1 MIGWGAVW
9 TGLKVIG
16 LLFTIF
22 YRPSFKSSSEKPNPN
37 QLRVQTSEKGG
48 VVPVVCGTRRVA
60 GNLIWYDNFQ
70 THEHYQEAETG
81 GKGGGSTEQ
90 VFSHYSY
97 TASFAFGV
105 CMGEADIL
113 KIWQGKDEIPSADW
127 ASRGITIYRGTS
139 DQTADSHIA
148 SFVDRAPAYKNL
160 CYVVFEN
167 FNLGQMAFLPMFT
180 FEVSTYDVLYI
191 GDYYNSRIQ
200 VLDRYGNYERKW
212 GSSGGDPGEFVYG
225 VYEIMGYKGEIYAGG
240 ASYFQ
245 VFQPDGTFKRR
256 WGPGHTKIWASF
268 DIYNDEIYAAEG
280 DANVIEVTDLNGNL
294 QRNIGNTGPHSFV
307 DIETVKVHKGKV
319 YAIDAVTTS
328 SHLMKIWTTDGSF
341 IEEWELGNLGD
352 TGPSAFHG
360 MDISDDDEIYISDKN
375 KDCIKVTN
383 LDGVTQRELGS
394 SGTGE
399 GEFNDPAGLNIRNKK
414 LYVADFGND
423 RIQILDLQGNF
434 LYEIGSEGSGNGE
447 LNGPNG
453 VVVYNNGAKGDLT
466 PSLIASDMLMND
478 LYGLG
483 MSVSNLDI
491 SSFSSTENYC
501 NANDLFI
508 SMLIDGKISMLDL
521 LGNLISY
528 HNGYVV
534 CANGKI
540 AYKQIKSESNVTI
553 VNVDTD
559 VLKKDPPVDINRES
573 FRDVKNKII
582 VSYTKREDAY
592 STGGPVVAEDEIHQQ
607 NNGIKDINI
616 NLPAFCTGERA
627 MKIAYTILRRAIKM
641 STNYSFL
648 VGPKKAFELVPGAV
662 FGLTDTQLGINEKPL
677 RVIDTSEN
685 DDGTTQIEAM
695 EEISFVLD
703 DKSAPS
709 ADYYIPPD
717 RLGDPGNVRYPAIVE
732 LPPLVSGAKN
742 IVVVSFAGSIQ
753 ESWFGAIVYDS
764 FDDATYAQ
772 KEASTGE
779 CLMGKVDSVTDDSI
793 VVTITDSTESLNNKT
808 DVFELLQDL
817 NFNVCYDKTQ
827 DAFFRFAKATLI
839 AGAQWKL
846 EGIIWDCYSIP
857 TLTHE
862 VLANDI
868 ISFMKYKQ
876 SPIDL
881 EYDIARKGS
890 TIYYK
895 IPSYNYA
902 GIAQDLADIGAES
915 ISFNAKGTA
924 PIAPMNL
931 EVDGLGSITKIGSGD
946 IKIKWKSCN
955 RKDRGLDYERSDQI
969 TEDTDFVRFNI
980 KVIDADTDT
989 TLRTTTT
996 TDSDWTYTS
1005 AMQTEDGNKT
1015 NLKFEVEKV
1024 SETNR
1029 SETSSITINIV

>member
-1 MIGWGAVW
+1 MIGWGAIW
-9 TGLKVIG
+9 TGLKIIG

-48 VVPVVCGTRRVA
+48 VVPVIYGTRRIA

-105 CMGEADIL
+105 CMGEADTL

-127 ASRGITIYRGTS
+127 ASRGITIYRGTQ

-191 GDYYNSRIQ
+191 GDYYNSRIH
-200 VLDRYGNYERKW
+200 VLDRYGNYKRKW

-225 VYEIMGYKGEIYAGG
+225 VYKAVGYEGEILTGG
-240 ASYFQ
+240 ADWIQAFGL
-245 VFQPDGTFKRR
+245 DGTFKRR
-256 WGPGHTKIWASF
+256 WGGASLMWY
-268 DIYNDEIYAAEG
+268 DLDVYENEVYAVENG
-280 DANVIEVTDLNGNL
+280 VNNYVIVTDLDGVN
-294 QRNIGNTGPHSFV
+294 QRNIGDSGAHALVSPQSIKVRHNNVYVLDRVAASSFYM
-307 DIETVKVHKGKV
+307 KV
-319 YAIDAVTTS
+319 
-328 SHLMKIWTTDGSF
+328 WTTNNVF
-341 IEEWELGNLGD
+341 VKEWSLGNLGE
-352 TGPSAFHG
+352 TGPPNFYG
-360 MDISDDDEIYISDKN
+360 LDISDDDEIYVSDKTN
-375 KDCIKVTN
+375 DCIKVTD
-383 LDGVTQRELGS
+383 LDGVLQRELGS
-394 SGTGE
+394 SGSGE
-399 GEFNDPAGLNIRNKK
+399 GEFNDPSGLNIRNKK

-453 VVVYNNGAKGDLT
+453 IVVYNNGAKGDLT
-466 PSLIASDMLMND
+466 PPLIASDMLMND
-478 LYGLG
+478 LYSLG

-501 NANDLFI
+501 NANDLLI

-521 LGNLISY
+521 LGNLTSY

-534 CANGKI
+534 CENRKI
-540 AYKQIKSESNVTI
+540 AYKQIKTEDNVTI
-553 VNVDTD
+553 VNVATD
-559 VLKKDPPVDINRES
+559 VLSKDPPVDMNRES
-573 FRDVKNKII
+573 FRDVRNKVII
-582 VSYTKREDAY
+582 TYTKRDDAY
-592 STGGPVVAEDEIHQQ
+592 SSGVVVAEDEIHQQ
-607 NNGIKDINI
+607 KNGIKEVSFDM
-616 NLPAFCTGERA
+616 PAFCSGDRA
-627 MKIAYTILRRAIKM
+627 MKIAYTILRRIIEM
-641 STNYSFL
+641 PMRYSFS
-648 VGPKKAFELVPGAV
+648 VGPKKATTLVPGAV
-662 FGLTDTQLGINEKPL
+662 FGLTDTQLGISEKPL

-685 DDGTTQIEAM
+685 DDGTIQIEAV
-695 EEISFVLD
+695 EEITFLLD

-709 ADYYIPPD
+709 DDYYIPPV
-717 RLGDPGNVRYPAIVE
+717 RLGDPGNVRYPTIVE
-732 LPPLVSGAKN
+732 LPPLISGDKN
-742 IVVVSFAGSIQ
+742 IVIVSFASSTQ
-753 ESWFGAIVYDS
+753 ESWFGATVYDS

-779 CLMGKVDSVTDDSI
+779 CLMGEVNSITDDSI
-793 VVTITDSTESLNNKT
+793 TVTITDSDESLNNKA

-817 NFNVCYDKTQ
+817 NFNTCYDKTQ
-827 DAFFRFAKATLI
+827 DSFFRFAKATLI
-839 AGAQWKL
+839 SGAQWKL
-846 EGIIWDCYSIP
+846 EGIIWNCYSIP
-857 TLTHE
+857 TLTHS
-862 VLANDI
+862 ASISDI

-876 SPIDL
+876 MPIDL
-881 EYDIARKGS
+881 EYDIARKGN

-902 GIAQDLADIGAES
+902 GTAQDLADISAES

-931 EVDGLGSITKIGSGD
+931 EVDGLGTITKITSGD
-946 IKIKWKSCN
+946 IKINWETCN

-969 TEDTDFVRFNI
+969 TEDTDFVRFDI

-1005 AMQTEDGNKT
+1005 VMQTEDGNKT

-1029 SETSSITINIV
+1029 SETSELTIQIV